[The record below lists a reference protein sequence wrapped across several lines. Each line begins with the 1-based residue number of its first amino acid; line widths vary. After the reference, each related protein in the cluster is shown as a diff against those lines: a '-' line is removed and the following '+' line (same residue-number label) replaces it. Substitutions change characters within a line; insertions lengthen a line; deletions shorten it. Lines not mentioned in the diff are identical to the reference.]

1 MNLKSSKQLKDDPI
15 HNTTENLYFYD
26 RFQKRILFE
35 IIKKYFNLKN
45 IKMNSLIK
53 SKQKKSQ

>member
-26 RFQKRILFE
+26 RFQKKILFG
-35 IIKKYFNLKN
+35 ITKKVL
-45 IKMNSLIK
+45 
-53 SKQKKSQ
+53 